1 MTTPITITLTG
12 GTSPIY
18 ANRHGV
24 CDDGAYWTEFDV
36 DYLAEQIDGQCEM
49 CNKTINNGW
58 RCHDGG
64 EEACNECV
72 KIIQPE

>member
-36 DYLAEQIDGQCEM
+36 DYLAEQIDGQGEM
-49 CNKTINNGW
+49 CNKTSNNGW

-64 EEACNECV
+64 EEAGNECV